1 MSFLFLTAPT
11 TSTSMIFDT
20 DNQPVPRSPC
30 DNGRYN
36 RIHSTNISE
45 ESASKSVYGSSH
57 NEAQPSKKMSFPE
70 TDFYVSEN
78 HEELSSKIQHTRE
91 VKLPET
97 TLQGEESMRKI
108 FSAKSGH
115 PNGLQKPSI
124 LGFNGGNIVL
134 EKLIR

>member
-20 DNQPVPRSPC
+20 DNQAVPRSPC

-36 RIHSTNISE
+36 SIHSTNISE
-45 ESASKSVYGSSH
+45 ESATKSVYGTSH
-57 NEAQPSKKMSFPE
+57 NDAQPAKKMSFPE

-78 HEELSSKIQHTRE
+78 HEELSSKLQHTRQ
-91 VKLPET
+91 VKMSET
-97 TLQGEESMRKI
+97 TIQEEERIRKI
-108 FSAKSGH
+108 FSKKSGH